1 MEACMWIEWKYDG
14 GRVEVDFT
22 VEIQLKE
29 VACTSHHNVLARLV
43 MWILYSGGTY
53 TI

>member
-1 MEACMWIEWKYDG
+1 MWIERNYDG

-29 VACTSHHNVLARLV
+29 VACTSHYNVPARLV
-43 MWILYSGGTY
+43 MWTLYNGGTY